1 MSCRA
6 RQCNKIPAI
15 NVKNDFFKNTFFSS
29 NNNWWNKLDW
39 KIKNSESIE
48 TFKKR
53 ILPIIWSSPNRTF
66 NCNNPRG
73 IKLLSRLRLGL
84 SHLREHKLKYSF
96 QDSLNPFCSHRKGE
110 VESSSYYLL
119 HCSNYSEERLALLNT
134 TKNIDMSILQQ
145 SDSKFAGV
153 FLFGDTSFDNNK
165 KNFYPPYHYRL
176 HHFDRKIWW
185 NFIQQL
191 LTSFCKHSVVNEILC
206 SM

>member
-1 MSCRA
+1 M
-6 RQCNKIPAI
+6 
-15 NVKNDFFKNTFFSS
+15 KNDFFKNTFFSS

-53 ILPIIWSSPNRTF
+53 ILPFIWPSPNRTF
-66 NCNNPRG
+66 NCNNHRG

-84 SHLREHKLKYSF
+84 SHLRKHKLKYSF
-96 QDSLNPFCSHRKGE
+96 QDSFNPFCIHRKGE

-134 TKNIDMSILQQ
+134 TKNIDISILQQ

-165 KNFYPPYHYRL
+165 KTFIL
-176 HHFDRKIWW
+176 HTTIDYIISTGRFDEALFNNSWLAFVSIA
-185 NFIQQL
+185 L
-191 LTSFCKHSVVNEILC
+191 
-206 SM
+206 